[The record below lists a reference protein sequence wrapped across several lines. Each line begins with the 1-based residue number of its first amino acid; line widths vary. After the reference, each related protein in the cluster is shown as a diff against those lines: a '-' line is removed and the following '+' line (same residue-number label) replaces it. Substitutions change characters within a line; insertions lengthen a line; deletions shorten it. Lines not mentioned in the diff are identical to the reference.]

1 MNKDF
6 DDWNELKKKYES
18 HNNHIFEENEI
29 WWASIGVNIGFES
42 CGKNSNFNRPVLI
55 LKKFNKFIFLGIPL
69 SSKIKQGKYYYN
81 FEFKGK
87 NSNAL
92 LSQVRLFDSKRI
104 THLIG
109 KLSDKQVKL
118 IKEKL
123 CEVIMK

>member
-6 DDWNELKKKYES
+6 DDWNELKNKYES
-18 HNNHIFEENEI
+18 HNNQIFEENEI

-81 FEFKGK
+81 F
-87 NSNAL
+87 
-92 LSQVRLFDSKRI
+92 
-104 THLIG
+104 
-109 KLSDKQVKL
+109 
-118 IKEKL
+118 
-123 CEVIMK
+123 